1 MLGQVPISVR
11 CKLKSFLGLSAVGA
25 LLAGSGFAVPA
36 KAANENDLVLTNAA
50 QIRGLG
56 TGEASRH
63 PPARLHGV
71 VIMEGGDSLVLAD
84 GTAGIYLEQTKG
96 LLSHFLEGDEL
107 SVTGTVDPGK
117 FAPILEVSSATKTGT
132 GKIPAPELVTF
143 PELQTGRF
151 DAQWI
156 EVTGVVRRSGP
167 ASESIWKL
175 WVAAGG
181 GQLPVRLSRQQGESL
196 AVDSEVR
203 LRGICFYQF
212 NKARQVV
219 NPVLQIPVHQPVL
232 VTRPA
237 PAEPFAVAQR
247 SISSL
252 MQFNAEDLFIHRVRV
267 SGVVTHAVLGE
278 GFWIHSG
285 EQGLRVHS
293 FQQEPL
299 AVGDRVDVLGFLSR
313 GAYSPVM
320 EDAIFR
326 KQGKARPPLPLPLP
340 GSQQALDH
348 DEDLVQLEAQV
359 LEQRPILDG
368 CRLTLKDGGEPF
380 SALLRLSEKTSA
392 PKSWQ
397 PGSRVR
403 IVGICSVTAGP
414 KDAIAAGT
422 LDPGAFQ
429 ILLRSPADITIL
441 QPPPWWTLEHVTWVL
456 GFSLGVVAV
465 ALLVVFLIAR
475 HRLRQQAVAR
485 MKSEAEFAA
494 VWNERNRMA
503 REMHDTLAQGLS
515 AISMQL
521 EVVKRQLPPEAK
533 AREPLE
539 VARRLARANMTEARN
554 AIWNVRSQVLETG
567 DLATALGD
575 ILRNLTEGTETRGG
589 LRVRGKLRRLPP
601 VTENNL
607 LRIGQEA
614 ITNAVKYAQAK
625 NILVALD
632 FEARQLRL
640 SVSDDGKGFNVQSP
654 PPSEG
659 GFGLTGMRE
668 RAAQLHA
675 EFSVVSEP
683 GEGTIV
689 TQALPLLI
697 DDRHS

>member
-1 MLGQVPISVR
+1 MYQRIKICCRLPLACFFLLVAGLAAGGVSSV
-11 CKLKSFLGLSAVGA
+11 G
-25 LLAGSGFAVPA
+25 
-36 KAANENDLVLTNAA
+36 NDLALTNAV
-50 QIRGLG
+50 QIRGLAV
-56 TGEASRH
+56 GEASQH

-71 VIMEGGDSLVLAD
+71 VIQEGFDSVVLLD
-84 GTAGIYLEQTKG
+84 ETAGLYLENTNRM
-96 LLSHFLEGDEL
+96 LSGFRIGDVLE
-107 SVTGTVDPGK
+107 VTGVVDPGK
-117 FAPILEVSSATKTGT
+117 FAPILKVSSATKTGT
-132 GKIPAPELVTF
+132 GTIPSPKPVTF

-156 EVTGVVRRSGP
+156 EVSGVVRRSEP
-167 ASESIWKL
+167 ASASIWKL
-175 WVAAGG
+175 WVAVGG
-181 GQLPVRLSRQQGESL
+181 EQLPVRLSTQQGRPL

-203 LRGICFYQF
+203 LRGVCFYQF

-219 NPVLQIPVHQPVL
+219 SPVLQISGNQPVW

-237 PAEPFAVAQR
+237 PVKPFAVAER
-247 SISSL
+247 PISSL
-252 MQFNAEDLFIHRVRV
+252 MQFSAEDLFSHRVRV

-285 EQGLRVHS
+285 EQGLRVRS
-293 FQQEPL
+293 FQKETL
-299 AVGDRVDVLGFLSR
+299 AVGDRVEVLGFLSR

-326 KQGKARPPLPLPLP
+326 KQGKARTPPPLPLSD
-340 GSQQALDH
+340 SQQALDH
-348 DEDLVQLEAQV
+348 DEDLVQLEAQI
-359 LEQRPILDG
+359 LEQRLTLEG
-368 CRLTLKDGGEPF
+368 CRLTLKDGTEPF
-380 SALLRLSEKTSA
+380 PALLRLSEKSSA
-392 PKSWQ
+392 PKNWL

-422 LDPGAFQ
+422 LEPGSFQ
-429 ILLRSPADITIL
+429 ILLRSAEDITIL
-441 QPPPWWTLEHVTWVL
+441 QPPPWWTTEHIAWVL
-456 GFSLGVVAV
+456 GICLGAVAL
-465 ALLVVFLIAR
+465 ALLVVFLTAR
-475 HRLRQQAVAR
+475 HRLRQHAVAR

-494 VWNERNRMA
+494 VFNERNRMA

-515 AISMQL
+515 AISVQL

-533 AREPLE
+533 ARESLE
-539 VARRLARANMTEARN
+539 VARSLARANMTEARN

-567 DLATALGD
+567 DLATALKD
-575 ILRNLTEGTETRGG
+575 ILQHLTEGTETKGE
-589 LRVRGKLRRLPP
+589 LCVRGNMRRLPP
-601 VTENNL
+601 ATENNL

-614 ITNAVKYAQAK
+614 ITNAAKYAQAK

-654 PPSEG
+654 PPSDG

-668 RAAQLHA
+668 RAEQLHA
-675 EFSVVSEP
+675 EFSVTSEP

-689 TQALPLLI
+689 SLVLP
-697 DDRHS
+697 SP